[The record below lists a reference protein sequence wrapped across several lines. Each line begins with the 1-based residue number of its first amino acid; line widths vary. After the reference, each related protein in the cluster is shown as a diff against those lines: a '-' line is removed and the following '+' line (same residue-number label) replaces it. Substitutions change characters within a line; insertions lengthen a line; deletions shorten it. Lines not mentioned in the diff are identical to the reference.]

1 VILAVSLAVLVGLGA
16 VSALFV
22 WNLRLF
28 RRATAASPDRPA
40 LSILIPARDEGTE
53 IEGAVR
59 AACAQTARAV
69 EVVVLD
75 DGSTDGTGEILAR
88 LARELPRLRVEAG
101 APLPPGW
108 AGKSWACWQ
117 LAHKHARHPWML
129 FVDCDVRLA
138 PDAAARALAEAR
150 AQRVDFL
157 SGFPRQALGS
167 TGEALLVPLIYLIL
181 LAYLPLA
188 FIRQSRL
195 PSLSAG
201 CGQFMLARRESYLE
215 AGGHRAVRGT
225 LHDGIMLARRMKAAG
240 FAVGVF
246 DAGDIARC
254 RMYAGFAG
262 TWRGFSRNA
271 YEALGSPGALAT
283 MIGLNAAFFVLPFV
297 AVPWTLVSSGPGPAA
312 GVWAVAAALAS
323 GLRALI
329 ALRFGVPMWTVLAT
343 PLAVALLI
351 GLQLHSFFNH
361 CTGRPVVWRA
371 RAYPGAAPSRRT

>member
-1 VILAVSLAVLVGLGA
+1 MILVVSVAVLCGLGA
-16 VSALFV
+16 VSALFL

-28 RRATAASPDRPA
+28 RRAAAASPDAPPV
-40 LSILIPARDEGTE
+40 SILIPARNEVTE

-59 AACAQTARAV
+59 AACAQTACDV

-75 DGSTDGTGEILAR
+75 DGSTDGTGEILTR
-88 LARELPRLRVEAG
+88 LERELPRLRVEAG

-108 AGKSWACWQ
+108 AGKAWACWQ
-117 LAHKHARHPWML
+117 LGREHARHPWML

-157 SGFPRQALGS
+157 SGFPLQALGS

-188 FIRQSRL
+188 RIRQSRL

-201 CGQFMLARRESYLE
+201 CGQFMLARRAAYLE
-215 AGGHRAVRGT
+215 AGGHGAVRRT

-254 RMYAGFAG
+254 RMYAGFVAA
-262 TWRGFSRNA
+262 WRGFSRNA
-271 YEALGSPGALAT
+271 YEALGSPGALAA

-297 AVPWTLVSSGPGPAA
+297 ALPWTLVSIGLGPAA
-312 GVWAVAAALAS
+312 GAWAAAAALAS
-323 GLRALI
+323 GLRALV
-329 ALRFGVPMWTVLAT
+329 ALRFGVPASTILTT
-343 PLAVALLI
+343 PLAVTLLI

-361 CTGRPVVWRA
+361 CTGRSIVWRA
-371 RAYPGAAPSRRT
+371 RAYPGGAPPRIT

>member
-1 VILAVSLAVLVGLGA
+1 MILAVSLTVLVALGA
-16 VSALFV
+16 VSGLFL

-28 RRATAASPDRPA
+28 RRAAAVSPDVPA
-40 LSILIPARDEGTE
+40 LSILIPARNEATE

-59 AACAQTARAV
+59 AACAQTARDV

-88 LARELPRLRVEAG
+88 LQRELPRLRVRAG

-108 AGKSWACWQ
+108 AGKAWACWQ
-117 LAHKHARHPWML
+117 LARTHARHPFIL

-138 PDAAARALAEAR
+138 PDAAVRTLAEAR
-150 AQRVDFL
+150 AQRVEFL
-157 SGFPRQALGS
+157 SGFPSQALGS
-167 TGEALLVPLIYLIL
+167 MGEALLVPLIYLIL
-181 LAYLPLA
+181 LAYLPFAL
-188 FIRQSRL
+188 IRQSRL

-201 CGQFMLARRESYLE
+201 CGQFMLARRATYLE
-215 AGGHRAVRGT
+215 AGGHSAVRWT
-225 LHDGIMLARRMKAAG
+225 LHDGIMLARQMKRAG
-240 FAVGVF
+240 FPVGVF

-254 RMYAGFAG
+254 RMYAGFSA
-262 TWRGFSRNA
+262 TWRGLSRNA
-271 YEALGSPGALAT
+271 YEALGSPGVLAV

-297 AVPWTLVSSGPGPAA
+297 ALPWTLVSSGPGPVAGAWAA
-312 GVWAVAAALAS
+312 AAALAS
-323 GLRALI
+323 GLRALV
-329 ALRFGVPMWTVLAT
+329 ALRFGVPMWTVLTT